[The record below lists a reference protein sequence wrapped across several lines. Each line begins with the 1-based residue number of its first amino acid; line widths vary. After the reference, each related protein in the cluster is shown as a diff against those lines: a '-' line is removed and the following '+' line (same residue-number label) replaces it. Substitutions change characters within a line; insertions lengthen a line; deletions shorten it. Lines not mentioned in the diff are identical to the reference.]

1 MKKTLLT
8 AVCAGVLALGIANV
22 QAAKDMP
29 LPVPPHSDEMLPPPP
44 GAEKDM
50 AKKMAKFEKK
60 MSKKLADKLG
70 LSKEQQEQAKKIRKD
85 GREKLKPYFEEMK
98 AIREKMDKVRKENMK
113 AFEDILTPEQK
124 AKLKEIKDKHRE
136 DMKKRFQERHDKKR
150 HGKKKD

>member
-50 AKKMAKFEKK
+50 AKKMAKLEKK

-98 AIREKMDKVRKENMK
+98 AIREKN
-113 AFEDILTPEQK
+113 
-124 AKLKEIKDKHRE
+124 
-136 DMKKRFQERHDKKR
+136 
-150 HGKKKD
+150 G

>member
-8 AVCAGVLALGIANV
+8 AVCAGVLALGITNV
-22 QAAKDMP
+22 QAARDM
-29 LPVPPHSDEMLPPPP
+29 LPPPPHGDEMLPPPPP
-44 GAEKDM
+44 GAEKD
-50 AKKMAKFEKK
+50 MAKFEKK
-60 MSKKLADKLG
+60 MSKKLADDLG

-113 AFEDILTPEQK
+113 AFEEILTPEQK
-124 AKLKEIKDKHRE
+124 AKLKEIKDKHHQ

-150 HGKKKD
+150 NGKKKD